1 MDPADWARS
10 LDAVPDALLLISPS
24 GVVVARNAAAGR
36 LVETGTHLKDAV
48 HQTAAEVADA
58 LAKCARSSSPI
69 PTALRLTPHG
79 EDRLW
84 TATGARVSGWS
95 GEQPWFVLLRCL
107 PSTPAAQAFSAL
119 NTRVDQLSREVS
131 RRRHAEE
138 ALRATEERFRLAF
151 DFAMTAMALE
161 SLADGEVGRILRVNT
176 AMCELLQRD
185 SDELVG
191 SLASD
196 HTHPDDRAQT
206 LTALQDLHLHE
217 INTWQGEKRFVRSDG
232 EVVHA
237 VVRKSRAQY
246 RPDGPAYIVTQIDDI
261 TASRA
266 AEQRLVHL
274 ALHDDLTG
282 LANRALLLDRL
293 RSALGR
299 RDRTGRG
306 LSLLYLD
313 LDDFKNV
320 NDSLGHATGDALLK
334 AVADRLLSI
343 ARSSDTVARLGGDE
357 FAVLCEGMQ
366 DPDDIAAFA
375 DRILTALSTPLTLD
389 DRQVVPSASIGLV
402 TLEAVGDVQP
412 EWVMRDAD
420 LAMYRAKRGG
430 KNRHA
435 SFDLDLRTSLL
446 NRLDTETGLRL
457 ALPSREMHLVY
468 QPVVDLRDHRR
479 ITGAEALLRWT
490 HPTRG
495 ELLPGDFLPVA
506 EETGLIEQIG
516 AWVLMQATS
525 DAVSWYLANDAPQ
538 GSPVFRPT
546 MAVNV
551 SVRQIGGVALR
562 RAVESVIEEALIEPS
577 RIHLEITESQ
587 FMAASAS
594 TVRELTALHDLGLSL
609 SLDDFGTGYS
619 SLSYLKH
626 FPFDTV
632 KVDRSFTAGVATDP
646 GDRAIVT
653 AILGLAGALQL
664 RTVAEG
670 VETAEQADI
679 LTDLGCQHGQ
689 GWYFGRPMP
698 FGALV
703 EGTATRLRPSVTDG
717 EADTSSRRV
726 DT

>member
-1 MDPADWARS
+1 
-10 LDAVPDALLLISPS
+10 
-24 GVVVARNAAAGR
+24 
-36 LVETGTHLKDAV
+36 
-48 HQTAAEVADA
+48 
-58 LAKCARSSSPI
+58 
-69 PTALRLTPHG
+69 
-79 EDRLW
+79 
-84 TATGARVSGWS
+84 
-95 GEQPWFVLLRCL
+95 
-107 PSTPAAQAFSAL
+107 
-119 NTRVDQLSREVS
+119 
-131 RRRHAEE
+131 
-138 ALRATEERFRLAF
+138 
-151 DFAMTAMALE
+151 
-161 SLADGEVGRILRVNT
+161 
-176 AMCELLQRD
+176 
-185 SDELVG
+185 
-191 SLASD
+191 
-196 HTHPDDRAQT
+196 
-206 LTALQDLHLHE
+206 
-217 INTWQGEKRFVRSDG
+217 
-232 EVVHA
+232 
-237 VVRKSRAQY
+237 
-246 RPDGPAYIVTQIDDI
+246 
-261 TASRA
+261 
-266 AEQRLVHL
+266 
-274 ALHDDLTG
+274 
-282 LANRALLLDRL
+282 
-293 RSALGR
+293 
-299 RDRTGRG
+299 
-306 LSLLYLD
+306 
-313 LDDFKNV
+313 
-320 NDSLGHATGDALLK
+320 
-334 AVADRLLSI
+334 
-343 ARSSDTVARLGGDE
+343 
-357 FAVLCEGMQ
+357 MQ
-366 DPDDIAAFA
+366 DPDDISAFA
-375 DRILTALSTPLTLD
+375 DRILTALSAPLTLA

-402 TLEAVGDVQP
+402 TLEAVGEAQP

-457 ALPSREMHLVY
+457 ALPSGELHLAY

-479 ITGAEALLRWT
+479 TTGAEALLRWT

-495 ELLPGDFLPVA
+495 ELLPGDFLSVA

-525 DAVSWYLANDAPQ
+525 DAVSWYLASDAPH

-546 MAVNV
+546 IAVNV

-562 RAVESVIEEALIEPS
+562 RAVETIIEEALIEPS
-577 RIHLEITESQ
+577 RIQLEVTESQ

-679 LTDLGCQHGQ
+679 LTDLGCQLGQ

-698 FGALV
+698 FGALIG
-703 EGTATRLRPSVTDG
+703 GTATRPGPSSTDG
-717 EADTSSRRV
+717 
-726 DT
+726 